1 MTSAGAMDGATGTIP
16 LHAAMK
22 TCLDIKDNATI
33 YNLTLWVAC
42 DNNSSN
48 GGLDG
53 HLLNDDGSTDVEHI
67 VSIVV
72 AICFGLIGLAGLFGN
87 SLVILGECVDA

>member
-1 MTSAGAMDGATGTIP
+1 MDGANGTVPI
-16 LHAAMK
+16 HSAMT
-22 TCLDIKDNATI
+22 TCLDLKDNATI
-33 YNLTLWVAC
+33 YNLTQWVAC
-42 DNNSSN
+42 DNSTN
-48 GGLDG
+48 GSLAGGWGSHLQNEDG
-53 HLLNDDGSTDVEHI
+53 EGSTDVQHI